1 MVMDGSLTVT
11 PPKSYINDFF
21 RKAPNPMAVTD
32 TKDGTYIDVNEA
44 FATCMGVQQQELTGQ
59 TSVGIGY
66 ITADQRSVIFNE
78 IKANGYAQN
87 IEMEVRV
94 KNNEARYVLFNSAP
108 IKMEKDNLW
117 FTVVTD
123 ISKRK
128 LKIEAQQHNM
138 LLKKN

>member
-1 MVMDGSLTVT
+1 
-11 PPKSYINDFF
+11 
-21 RKAPNPMAVTD
+21 MAVTD

-44 FATCMGVQQQELTGQ
+44 FAKCMGVQQQELTGQ

-66 ITADQRSVIFNE
+66 ITADQGSVIFNE

-94 KNNEARYVLFNSAP
+94 KNNEARYALFNSAP

-117 FTVVTD
+117 FTVITD